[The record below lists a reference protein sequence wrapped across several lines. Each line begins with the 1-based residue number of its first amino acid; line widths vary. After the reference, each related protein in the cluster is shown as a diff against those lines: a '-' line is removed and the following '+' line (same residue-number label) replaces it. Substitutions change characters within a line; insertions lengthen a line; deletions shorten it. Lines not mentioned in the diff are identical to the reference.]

1 MGGRGAASGH
11 SKVGKAGGGGLPAK
25 LLNNGSIQDAVNA
38 INNKYDTN
46 IQLGPMP
53 KNINT
58 GEVKQ
63 FLSGVDKVFHDFPA
77 ARGEIEY
84 IGFGTSLRSPVR
96 GAKIAAQ
103 TSRKDKAIRLGDF
116 YTEKDTI
123 LNITRMHSAEQQG
136 AHEAAHAY
144 ANSVWRKRGFE
155 GRAPEAQVVFDAL
168 SRSGA
173 LHSIKA
179 KKEAL
184 RTISWYA
191 SKDKS
196 ANGYREAFAE
206 AISKTITK
214 GENASPLARA
224 IYKGAKNLQ

>member
-1 MGGRGAASGH
+1 MGGRGAASGR
-11 SKVGKAGGGGLPAK
+11 SGGGKAGGGGLSAK
-25 LLNNGSIQDAVNA
+25 LLSNGSIQDAVNA

-53 KNINT
+53 ENINT

-63 FLSGVDKVFHDFPA
+63 FLSGVDKVFHDFPS
-77 ARGEIEY
+77 ARGEIEH
-84 IGFGTSLRSPVR
+84 IEFGTSSRSNVR

-103 TSRKDKAIRLGDF
+103 TSRSERSIRLGEF

-179 KKEAL
+179 EKEAL

-224 IYKGAKNLQ
+224 IYKGAKSLR

>member
-1 MGGRGAASGH
+1 MNGKQADRTWRKYNLQCCDRDDCNSSGMPH
-11 SKVGKAGGGGLPAK
+11 LMW
-25 LLNNGSIQDAVNA
+25 QD
-38 INNKYDTN
+38 TP
-46 IQLGPMP
+46 L
-53 KNINT
+53 
-58 GEVKQ
+58 E
-63 FLSGVDKVFHDFPA
+63 
-77 ARGEIEY
+77 
-84 IGFGTSLRSPVR
+84 FGTSSRSNVR

-179 KKEAL
+179 EKEAL

-214 GENASPLARA
+214 GESASLLARA
-224 IYKGAKNLQ
+224 IYKGAKSLQ